1 MTTIAAYQEKA
12 DAIRHRLD
20 ELKEGL

>member
-1 MTTIAAYQEKA
+1 MANLAEFK
-12 DAIRHRLD
+12 DRKGSSRRRLD